1 MQTNNQNQQQPP
13 QTKALAP
20 IQQVQALVYAQE
32 DQFNQLSSQYN
43 AMIKFKTE
51 AHFAMQAM
59 QKNEFLMTTAIRN
72 PQSLKNA
79 ILNVASIGLSL
90 NPAERQAYLVP
101 REGQVCLDVGYIGF
115 VDLATQSSSVKWVA
129 AKLVHKNDEYL
140 FQGMGKEPLHKYASF
155 GDRGPVVGVYCIALT
170 HDGQYLVE
178 EMSLED
184 CHAIRN
190 RTDIWKKKQ
199 AGPWATDEGE
209 MMKKT
214 VIKRAAKLW
223 PKAPKDTRL
232 FKAIEVVNQHE
243 GINFEEER
251 EELAQQKEALRIA
264 ANEKRQAD
272 RDEHQT
278 LVDVT
283 IKCLAADLTN
293 GLDAKG
299 KGQFMRE
306 HLGVASYDHLNRL
319 SLEDLRALAAK
330 LTAMKQPNEPT
341 GEPTNDNTGT
351 DASLQ

>member
-1 MQTNNQNQQQPP
+1 MQTNNQTQQPP
-13 QTKALAP
+13 QTRQLAP
-20 IQQVQALVYAQE
+20 IQQVQTLVYAQE
-32 DQFNQLSSQYN
+32 DQFNQLASTYN

-101 REGQVCLDVGYIGF
+101 RDGQVCLDVGYIGF
-115 VDLATQSSSVKWVA
+115 ADLATQSGSVKWVA
-129 AKLVHKNDEYL
+129 AKLVHKNDEYV
-140 FQGMGKEPLHKYASF
+140 FQGVGKEPLHKYASF
-155 GDRGPVVGVYCIALT
+155 GDRGIVVGVYAIALT

-178 EMSLED
+178 EMSIED

-190 RTDIWKKKQ
+190 RTQQWKKNQ
-199 AGPWATDEGE
+199 AGPWLTDEGE

-232 FKAIEVVNQHE
+232 FKAIEVVNEHE
-243 GINFEEER
+243 GIDFEKER
-251 EELAQQKEALRIA
+251 EEEAQQKEALRLA
-264 ANEKRQAD
+264 AREKMAAD
-272 RDEHQT
+272 REEHQT

-283 IKCLAADLTN
+283 IKCLAADLTS

-299 KGQFMRE
+299 KGLFMRE

-319 SLEDLRALAAK
+319 SNEELKALAEK
-330 LTAMKQPNEPT
+330 LTAMKQQ
-341 GEPTNDNTGT
+341 GVQGDKAGT
-351 DASLQ
+351 DTSMQ

>member
-1 MQTNNQNQQQPP
+1 MQQNEQQTQP
-13 QTKALAP
+13 QTKALTP
-20 IQQVQALVYAQE
+20 IHQVQALVNSQE
-32 DQFNQLSSQYN
+32 DQFNQLTSSYN
-43 AMIKFKTE
+43 AMIRFKSE

-59 QKNEFLMTTAIRN
+59 QKNDFLMTTAIRN

-101 REGQVCLDVGYIGF
+101 RDGQVVLDVGYIGF
-115 VDLATQSSSVKWVA
+115 ADLATQSCSVKWVA
-129 AKLVHKNDEYL
+129 AKLVHKNDEYM

-184 CHAIRN
+184 CHKIRN
-190 RTDIWKKKQ
+190 RTDQWKKYADKGGS
-199 AGPWATDEGE
+199 GPWKTDEGE

-243 GINFEEER
+243 GIDFEKERKEESQ
-251 EELAQQKEALRIA
+251 AKEALLIA
-264 ANEKRQAD
+264 ANEKRAAD
-272 RDEHQT
+272 REEHQT
-278 LVDVT
+278 LVNVT
-283 IKCLAADLTN
+283 IKQLSAELTN
-293 GLDAKG
+293 GMSAIG
-299 KGQFMRE
+299 KGAWMRE
-306 HLGVASYDHLNRL
+306 FLGVASYADLNRQ
-319 SLEDLRALAAK
+319 SLEDLRALCEK
-330 LTAMKQPNEPT
+330 LTIMK
-341 GEPTNDNTGT
+341 GVLTNDGSGT
-351 DASLQ
+351 DTSLQ

>member
-1 MQTNNQNQQQPP
+1 MQTNNPQQNNQP
-13 QTKALAP
+13 QTKQLAP
-20 IQQVQALVYAQE
+20 IQQVSALINAQE

-59 QKNEFLMTTAIRN
+59 QKSEFLMTTAIRN

-79 ILNVASIGLSL
+79 VLNVASIGLSL

-115 VDLATQSSSVKWVA
+115 VDLATQSGSVKWVA
-129 AKLVHKNDEYL
+129 AKLVHKNDEYM
-140 FQGMGKEPLHKYASF
+140 FQGMGKEPVHKYASF
-155 GDRGPVVGVYCIALT
+155 GDRGPVVGVYAIALT

-232 FKAIEVVNQHE
+232 FKAIEVVNEHE
-243 GINFEEER
+243 GINFGEER

-272 RDEHQT
+272 REEHQT

-283 IKCLAADLTN
+283 IKCLAADLTT
-293 GLDAKG
+293 GMTAQDKG
-299 KGQFMRE
+299 KFMRE
-306 HLGVASYDHLNRL
+306 HLGVTSYDHLNRL
-319 SLEDLRALAAK
+319 SNEELKALAEK
-330 LTAMKQPNEPT
+330 LTAMKQP
-341 GEPTNDNTGT
+341 GEQNDDTSRDT
-351 DASLQ
+351 SIQ